1 MLWLGDHK
9 CEETSWERDIVSLA
23 GSIDL
28 ANVLNTPCTKIL
40 QYMLFRSYVMQ
51 FDVWLLHASWNF
63 M

>member
-40 QYMLFRSYVMQ
+40 QYMLFRSDRKSV
-51 FDVWLLHASWNF
+51 V
-63 M
+63 